1 MDFTCCVND
10 FLCYNKNS
18 KIRSECQRKT
28 RRGRL
33 NSIGWNGGFRMNVLV
48 FGSMNIDRTYSVP
61 HFVRAGE
68 TLTASRM
75 ELFCGGKGFNQ
86 AIALSR
92 AGIKPAMAGAVG
104 TDGGFLLE
112 PLQKEDVDLSR
123 VKRTDGVSGHAVIQ
137 VNAEGNNCI
146 IILPGANGTVT
157 HEDADAALA
166 SYGAGDWLILQNEI
180 SSLDYIIRRG
190 KEKGMTVVLNP
201 SPFNDSLNVCD
212 FGCVDYLLVNE
223 IEAAAIAKCPD
234 GTPFDAILNAVRE
247 RYPNM
252 NVLMTLGHRG
262 SVFEDRNG
270 NRAECGVYHVDAV
283 DTTAAGD
290 CFTGYFLAEL
300 IDKKTAYDALKTA
313 SIASGISVSR
323 MGASPSIPTRAE
335 VDAVDR
341 AKVSDRYER

>member
-1 MDFTCCVND
+1 
-10 FLCYNKNS
+10 
-18 KIRSECQRKT
+18 
-28 RRGRL
+28 
-33 NSIGWNGGFRMNVLV
+33 
-48 FGSMNIDRTYSVP
+48 MNIDRTYSVR

-92 AGIKPAMAGAVG
+92 AGVRTHMAGAVG
-104 TDGGFLLE
+104 TDGDFLLE
-112 PLQKEDVDLSR
+112 PLAAAGVDLSH

-137 VNAEGNNCI
+137 VNEEGNNCI
-146 IILPGANGTVT
+146 IILAGANGTIT
-157 HEDADAALA
+157 HTDADETLA
-166 SYGAGDWLILQNEI
+166 SFGKGDWLVLQNEI
-180 SSLDYIIRRG
+180 SSLDYIIKTA

-201 SPFNDSLNVCD
+201 SPYNETLDACD
-212 FGCVDYLLVNE
+212 FRCIDYLLVNE

-234 GTPFDAILNAVRE
+234 GTSFDAILNAVRE

-262 SVFEDRNG
+262 SVFEDRDG
-270 NRAECGVYHVDAV
+270 NRAECGIYPVNAV

-300 IDKKTAYDALKTA
+300 IAGKPASAALKTA

-323 MGASPSIPTRAE
+323 KGASPSIPTRAE

-341 AKVSDRYER
+341 AKVADRFGRDEAFI